1 MDKPISP
8 GTQGKGSGRLAR
20 IALILSGGGL
30 ALAVLA
36 AVGTGQGSFGFKI
49 GLLLLVL
56 GFLASVIGG
65 VIAIIALVAGGRRG
79 LAAARAPIIAL
90 AIALVFGGYVIG
102 QVQAAMQVPPIH
114 DVTTDLA
121 DVPAFTT
128 LPVRAD
134 NLADIPSRGDAALAA
149 LPPDARWRA
158 IHRQAYGDLKT
169 LHLPLDTA
177 KAMDRATRLVQAR
190 GWAIAKVDAATG
202 TIEATDTSLFFRFKD
217 DVVVRVRPDRSPAGG
232 AIVDMRSIS
241 RVGQSDIGV
250 NAKRI
255 RAFLADLQRG

>member
-1 MDKPISP
+1 MDEPTTSNAP
-8 GTQGKGSGRLAR
+8 GKAGGGLAWL
-20 IALILSGGGL
+20 ALILSGGGL
-30 ALAVLA
+30 LLAIGG
-36 AVGTGQGSFGFKI
+36 AVGTGSGSIGFKI

-56 GFLASVIGG
+56 GFLASVAGG
-65 VIAIIALVAGGRRG
+65 VVAILAWAIERRRG
-79 LAAARAPIIAL
+79 RVNGRPILAAL
-90 AIALVFGGYVIG
+90 AIALVFGGYFI
-102 QVQAAMQVPPIH
+102 VQLSTAMSVPPIH

-121 DVPAFTT
+121 DVPRFAT

-134 NLADIPSRGDAALAA
+134 NLADIPSNGDPALKA
-149 LPPDARWRA
+149 LPAEARWQA
-158 IHRQAYGDLKT
+158 IHRKAYGDLKT

-190 GWAIAKVDAATG
+190 GWTIARVDPSTG

-217 DVVVRVRPDRSPAGG
+217 DVVVRVRPDLSPAGG

-255 RAFLADLQRG
+255 RAFLEDMKRG